1 MPNQKGP
8 AQLRYVRH
16 ETRNPKPSWL
26 TGLDLGQRMDHTALS
41 VIELSWHE
49 RGQCKTDYTWLY
61 EPQLVLRGLERV
73 PLGLTY
79 ELIHEI
85 VAEKLQ
91 ILEERIVKETN
102 RAAPAQE
109 LIIDAGGPGPPMV
122 DRLRRSLKKT
132 VTITPV
138 IITGGKGENSL
149 TNGYVGIP
157 RRSILT
163 RLVHMINAQ
172 ILRCPVNLEGWD
184 EFAREF
190 CEISA
195 DSSHPAS
202 ARSHDDMVMSTGL
215 AAWVAA
221 RNVPELI
228 PGGKDNE
235 GGPNYGYINKPLI

>member
-1 MPNQKGP
+1 MNDRQGP

-16 ETRNPKPSWL
+16 ATRNPKPAWIS
-26 TGLDLGQRMDHTALS
+26 GLDLGQRKDHTALS
-41 VIELSWHE
+41 VIELSWQE
-49 RGQCKTDYTWLY
+49 RGQCKIDYAWLY
-61 EPQLVLRGLERV
+61 EPQFVLRGLERV

-79 ELIHEI
+79 ERIHEI
-85 VAEKLQ
+85 VAEKMQ
-91 ILEERIVKETN
+91 ILEERIVRQTH

-122 DRLRRSLKKT
+122 DRLRRTLKKS
-132 VTITPV
+132 VKITPA
-138 IITGGKGENSL
+138 IITGGKSENTL
-149 TNGYVGIP
+149 TKGYISIP

-195 DSSHPAS
+195 ESSQPANS
-202 ARSHDDMVMSTGL
+202 RSHDDMVMSTGL
-215 AAWVAA
+215 AAWLAS
-221 RNVPELI
+221 RDVPQLI
-228 PGGKDNE
+228 PGSADND
-235 GGPNYGYINKPLI
+235 GTTYGFINKPIF